1 MKRADPG
8 CDIKHPTN
16 QEPKKEDQP
25 MKKIAYVGIDYHKN
39 SLTVAVRIQGNKDIQ
54 ETFHLKNKD
63 KLIRMYLKKLSKK
76 YTVKAC
82 YEASS
87 SGYSFQRKMESWGYH
102 CEVIAPSSLPKK
114 RGDRRKNDFRD
125 ARNLAQNYANG
136 TLSIVR
142 LPTEEEESIR
152 GLIRCRSSF
161 KKTEKSAKNQI
172 NSLLLSQG
180 LSWPRSKWTF
190 QHRQWLWELKMPN
203 EYTQQALDAHLA
215 HLDYLQTRIQSLDQ
229 KIEEIAASELYAP
242 AVKKLKTFKGI
253 GTLSAMLLIT
263 EIVDFRRFPNP
274 RALMAFLG
282 LIPSE
287 NSSGDKQK
295 GGPIT
300 CTGNSRCRTQLI
312 ECIQHYVKK
321 PKISPQM
328 KKDLA
333 QVGPHHAGI
342 AIKCLDRLH
351 KRYWALTMKGK
362 LKPVALTA
370 ITREFVGFIWAM
382 MQPEPIHA

>member
-1 MKRADPG
+1 
-8 CDIKHPTN
+8 
-16 QEPKKEDQP
+16 

-54 ETFHLKNKD
+54 ETFHLKNED

-76 YTVKAC
+76 YTIKAC

-102 CEVIAPSSLPKK
+102 CDVIAPSSLPKK

-125 ARNLAQNYANG
+125 ARNLVQNYANG
-136 TLSIVR
+136 TLSIVH

-152 GLIRCRSSF
+152 GLVRCRSSF
-161 KKTEKSAKNQI
+161 KKAEKSAKHQI

-180 LSWPRSKWTF
+180 LSWPRSKWTI

-203 EYTQQALDAHLA
+203 EYTQQVLDEHLA

-229 KIEEIAASELYAP
+229 KIEEIAVSELYAP
-242 AVKKLKTFKGI
+242 AIKKLRAFKGI

-263 EIVDFRRFPNP
+263 EITDFRRFPNP
-274 RALMAFLG
+274 RALMAYLG

-287 NSSGDKQK
+287 DSSGDNQK

-300 CTGNSRCRTQLI
+300 KTGNERCRTQLI
-312 ECIQHYVKK
+312 ESIQHYVRK
-321 PKISPQM
+321 PHINNLM
-328 KKDLA
+328 KTNLA
-333 QVGPHHAGI
+333 QVSSHHAAI
-342 AIKCLDRLH
+342 AVKCLERLH
-351 KRYWALTMKGK
+351 KRFWSLSRKGK
-362 LKPVALTA
+362 IRPVALTA
-370 ITREFVGFIWAM
+370 IAREFVGFIWAM
-382 MQPEPIHA
+382 MQPEPVHA